1 MSFDLVIPTVGR
13 PSLERLLGALATQA
27 SGPEPARVI
36 VVDDSRGHLRS
47 ALAALRAGSV
57 SRRSAAVEVVVSPGR
72 GPAAARNAGWR
83 ACDADWVAFLDDD
96 VIPSGDWYRALAH
109 DLQALPADA
118 AGSQGRVCVPLP
130 SARPPTDWERNV
142 AGLEDALWA
151 TADMAYRRSVLLALG
166 GFDERFC
173 NAYREDC
180 DFGLRVTSLGLRIVR
195 GEREVSHPPGAA
207 PFWKSV
213 ALQRGNADDALMRR
227 LHGRDWRK
235 RGGAPRGRLPYH
247 LLCAAGASAGI
258 VSALASRP
266 RRATF
271 AGLLPALGIAELA
284 HSRIARGP
292 RDRAEVA
299 RMLATSL
306 VLPFAAVAHRMRG
319 ELRWR
324 GDDLRRR
331 RDKLR
336 GPADPHARAT
346 LATKDDRPLAVLF
359 DRDGTLI
366 RDVPYNGDPALVSPM
381 PAAREALDALRSAG
395 VPFGVISNQS
405 GVARGLISEE
415 QVQAV
420 NRRVE
425 ELLGPIGVWVHCP
438 HGPGDLCECR
448 KPAPGMVLRAAEQ
461 LGVPPSRCAV
471 IGDIGSDIGAAAVAG
486 ARGVLVPT
494 SATRRNEVTAAAV
507 SAPDLLTAVDR
518 LGVQL

>member
-1 MSFDLVIPTVGR
+1 VKFDLVIPTVGR
-13 PSLERLLGALATQA
+13 PSLERLLEALATQA
-27 SGPEPARVI
+27 PGPAPARVI
-36 VVDDSRGHLRS
+36 VVDDSRGHERS
-47 ALAALRAGSV
+47 ALAALREDTA
-57 SRRSAAVEVVVSPGR
+57 SRRPAAMEVVVSTGR

-83 ACDADWVAFLDDD
+83 ACDSDWVAFLDDD
-96 VIPSGDWYRALAH
+96 VIPSRDWCRVLAQ
-109 DLQALPADA
+109 DLQSLPAAA
-118 AGSQGRVCVPLP
+118 AGSQGRVRVPLP
-130 SARPPTDWERNV
+130 SGRRPTDWERNV
-142 AGLEDALWA
+142 AGLEHALWA

-166 GFDERFC
+166 GFDERFSS
-173 NAYREDC
+173 AYREDC

-227 LHGRDWRK
+227 LHGGDWRR
-235 RGGAPRGRLPYH
+235 RGGAPRGRLPWH
-247 LLCAAGASAGI
+247 VLCAAGASAAI

-271 AGLLPALGIAELA
+271 AGLLPALGITELA

-299 RMLATSL
+299 RMLATSA

-319 ELRWR
+319 ELHWR
-324 GDDLRRR
+324 GHDLRRR
-331 RDKLR
+331 RGKLR
-336 GPADPHARAT
+336 QPANPHGHATPTAKDAR
-346 LATKDDRPLAVLF
+346 PQAVLF

-381 PAAREALDALRSAG
+381 PGAREALDALRTAG

-415 QVQAV
+415 QVQGV

-425 ELLGPIGVWVHCP
+425 ELLGPVGVWVHCP
-438 HGPGDLCECR
+438 HEPGDLCECR

-461 LGVPPSRCAV
+461 LGVAPSRCAV
-471 IGDIGSDIGAAAVAG
+471 IGDIGPDIGAAAAAG

-494 SATRRNEVTAAAV
+494 PATRREELAAAAE
-507 SAPDLLTAVDR
+507 SAPDLLTAVSR
-518 LGVQL
+518 LGVQP